1 MESSISNHQRVH
13 GRTWDAEQRL
23 QNSRRDNDC
32 DQPTYISVP
41 GRYYYRE
48 GSKQAIT
55 DRLGDTEE
63 AMYLDRARDRWMCDV
78 TIFAV
83 LAGGVTDQI
92 YSRITPRYEWG

>member
-1 MESSISNHQRVH
+1 MLNEGFKIPVEIMTV
-13 GRTWDAEQRL
+13 TWEQL
-23 QNSRRDNDC
+23 I
-32 DQPTYISVP
+32 QPTYISVP